1 MKISLSLSIIF
12 LALFACNE
20 KTVNKPNTAMDVGRD
35 FIRTTLDGD
44 FKNAEVL
51 LCKDSQNIQTFDSY
65 KNFYDRLPADKKLAY
80 KKASYTINTVQDLN
94 DSTSIIDYSNSYMN
108 EPIKIKLVKQNNI
121 WCVDFKY
128 TSGDT
133 ATTK

>member
-1 MKISLSLSIIF
+1 MKINVSLSIFF
-12 LALFACNE
+12 LVLLACND

-44 FKNAEVL
+44 FKNAEAL

-65 KNFYDRLPADKKLAY
+65 KNYYNRLPADKKLAY
-80 KKASYTINTVQDLN
+80 KKASYTINTVQDVN

-108 EPIKIKLVKQNNI
+108 EPIKIRLVKQNKI
-121 WCVDFKY
+121 WCIDFKY

-133 ATTK
+133 ATAK

>member
-1 MKISLSLSIIF
+1 MKINVSLSIFF
-12 LALFACNE
+12 LVLLACND

-44 FKNAEVL
+44 FKNAEAL

-65 KNFYDRLPADKKLAY
+65 KNYYNRLPADKKLAY
-80 KKASYTINTVQDLN
+80 KKASDTINTVQDVN

-108 EPIKIKLVKQNNI
+108 EPIKIRLVKQNKI
-121 WCVDFKY
+121 WCIDFKY

-133 ATTK
+133 ATAK